1 MYQLKTEAD
10 FDSAHFL
17 SGYTGKCSNLHG
29 HRWHVEIEI
38 KSQHLEKTGQ
48 GRGMLVDFGDLK
60 KDLKE
65 LADSLDHTMIYEEN
79 TLRPKTLE
87 ALTEEGFRLV
97 KVPFRP
103 TAENFSEYF
112 FRKMKEKGYPVK
124 KAIVYETPNNCAA
137 YWEPEEE
144 TEAAWL

>member
-17 SGYTGKCSNLHG
+17 SGYTGKCSNIHG

-38 KSQHLEKTGQ
+38 ESRKLEKNGQ

-60 KDLKE
+60 KDLRE
-65 LADSLDHTMIYEEN
+65 LD
-79 TLRPKTLE
+79 
-87 ALTEEGFRLV
+87 EEGFHLV

-112 FRKMKEKGYPVK
+112 FRKMEEKGYPVK
-124 KAIVYETPNNCAA
+124 RAVVYETPNNCAA
-137 YWEPEEE
+137 YRETEEE
-144 TEAAWL
+144 TEAVWL